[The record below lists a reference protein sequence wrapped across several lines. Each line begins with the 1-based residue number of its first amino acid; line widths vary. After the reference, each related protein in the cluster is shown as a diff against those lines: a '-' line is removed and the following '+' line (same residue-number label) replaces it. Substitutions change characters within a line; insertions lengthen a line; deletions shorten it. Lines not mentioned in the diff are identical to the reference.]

1 MVKHYVQWLLL
12 CRTKIRWAQ
21 SWINFL
27 IPILQSE
34 SEMPAYR
41 GLKDDILE
49 LFISLE
55 LENFLVS
62 IDEIERKTGLD
73 FYSALDD
80 EIESELEKNVS
91 GEECLKI
98 SVKSSENSTESV
110 TSRRERSTCYQR

>member
-1 MVKHYVQWLLL
+1 MAFIMPNKDTMGSIMDQFFD
-12 CRTKIRWAQ
+12 T
-21 SWINFL
+21 N
-27 IPILQSE
+27 LQSE

-91 GEECLKI
+91 GEIWPKP
-98 SVKSSENSTESV
+98 SMSSEANSSDEGLGSGTQS
-110 TSRRERSTCYQR
+110 Q